1 MWGGAVE
8 RRVREGDGGGGE
20 GENAGA
26 RAWACEARKGAGHV
40 NNLAPCKVRARSSK
54 AGSRTPAFADSHL
67 RVLPFSRTRLRPG
80 TQAHHPERLTKLHAD
95 PQVSEH
101 TALSRSAGA
110 EERASLFPA
119 PLASSPPLPA
129 PPPPPQPPSPG
140 AAARRAGRGRGG
152 VSGGAGPKGGVARRR
167 GQICEPNADFAAEKA
182 SGNPDT

>member
-1 MWGGAVE
+1 MKRPGNRELTPARQALS
-8 RRVREGDGGGGE
+8 RRQQIL
-20 GENAGA
+20 AG
-26 RAWACEARKGAGHV
+26 RK
-40 NNLAPCKVRARSSK
+40 APRGKFQRVRARSSK

-80 TQAHHPERLTKLHAD
+80 TQAHHPDRLTKLHAD

-101 TALSRSAGA
+101 TALSRSARA